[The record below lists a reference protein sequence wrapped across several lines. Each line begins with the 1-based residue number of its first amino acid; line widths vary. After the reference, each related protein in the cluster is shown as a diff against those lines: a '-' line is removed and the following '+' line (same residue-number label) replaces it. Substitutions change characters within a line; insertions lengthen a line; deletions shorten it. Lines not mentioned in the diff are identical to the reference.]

1 MKEITLLSKEQ
12 IYDKNKQI
20 DLIKYAGTEAPI
32 TDFAILLDG
41 YLFEEENVSYDK
53 SLKGRHGWWQTKTS
67 DNGRVVS
74 VGRDGSKFRTEAG
87 KRSGGV
93 RPVLKY
99 DDSDNIDFSK
109 SEKFKYLDEIEYGE
123 YPQYAA
129 SESIQKELEERYKN
143 KQLTRT
149 GKVYITDSR
158 KWNDYSIPFREKIHD
173 EFVYCG
179 KKYIRAEYQSSY
191 SNKLSNGIK
200 YNPGDIV
207 WIEVSPIKWIVDKRE
222 KMLLSKKLIISGI
235 RFCNNEKYN
244 GDFEKTEMYK
254 FLNNHFA
261 SDIVL
266 RQAKG
271 MTEEEKKEYEERQK
285 QYLEIKKRVES
296 RKNPYRFENDKV
308 SEEEIIN
315 CAIESDLPVF
325 LHGPSSEGKSARIKA
340 IDPKCVTLYLSNT
353 SPESLNGKSV
363 YNSETG
369 EMIDVKPSWLKK
381 LETRCEEDPDNIH
394 IVFFDEITNALPS
407 IQGMAFNIILNKEV
421 NGIWELPKNARIAAA
436 GNEMSDSLSAHELS
450 EPLYNRFVHVYI
462 KTTTEGWLKW
472 ASDNDIHPAI
482 YAYIAYKNGTTLR
495 TPFTGEKPNADPRKW
510 EMASKMLYKTNKP
523 EALRGLIG
531 EEVTKEFIAFCN
543 NPVITLKDVLEK
555 NYLEGEIDMLDTS
568 ERYSTALT
576 LSQVKEENLD
586 EVREFVEKL
595 GKEVTAVFD
604 GLWVHG
610 DESRL
615 ERLQEAKLASET
627 KGKKLVK

>member
-41 YLFEEENVSYDK
+41 YLFENQNVSYDK
-53 SLKGRHGWWQTKTS
+53 SLKGRQGWWQTKS
-67 DNGRVVS
+67 NDNGKVVS
-74 VGRDGSKFRTEAG
+74 VGRDGSKFSSEAG
-87 KRSGGV
+87 KRSGGI

-99 DDSDNIDFSK
+99 DDCDKIDFSK
-109 SEKFKYLDEIEYGE
+109 SENFKYLDEIEYGE

-129 SESIQKELEERYKN
+129 SASIQKELEERYKN
-143 KQLTRT
+143 NQLTRT

-158 KWNDYSIPFREKIHD
+158 KWDDYTIPFREQIHD

-179 KKYIRAEYQSSY
+179 KKYIRAEYQSNY

-200 YNPGDIV
+200 YNPGDSV
-207 WIEVSPIKWIVDKRE
+207 WIEVSPIKWIVDKRM
-222 KMLLSKKLIISGI
+222 KILLSKKIIISGI
-235 RFCNNEKYN
+235 RFCNNDKYN
-244 GDFEKTEMYK
+244 GEFEKTEMYN
-254 FLNNHFA
+254 FLNKYFA
-261 SDIVL
+261 LDIAL
-266 RQAKG
+266 RQTQG

-285 QYLEIKKRVES
+285 QYLELKKRVES
-296 RKNPYRFENDKV
+296 RKNPYRFEKDKV

-381 LETRCEEDPDNIH
+381 LEARCEEDPDNIH

-436 GNEMSDSLSAHELS
+436 GNEMNDSLSAHQLS

-543 NPVITLKDVLEK
+543 NPVIPTEC
-555 NYLEGEIDMLDTS
+555 
-568 ERYSTALT
+568 
-576 LSQVKEENLD
+576 
-586 EVREFVEKL
+586 
-595 GKEVTAVFD
+595 
-604 GLWVHG
+604 
-610 DESRL
+610 
-615 ERLQEAKLASET
+615 
-627 KGKKLVK
+627 